1 MRPTLRIL
9 LLADTH
15 MGLDLAL
22 RPRVE
27 RRRRGLDF
35 LANMRR
41 ALEPALNGEA
51 DIVVH
56 GGDLLDRSRLPTAV
70 VEMALEPLL
79 EVARAGVPVFLVP
92 GNHERSRIPLHLWTA
107 HPNLHIF
114 HEPGTFVMQVR
125 DCRVA
130 LSGFPFDRQAR
141 TTFAQRVAET
151 GHGIA
156 LAGVGATTSTNG
168 VEAGEPGQPYL
179 DKQRQ
184 DHGGGTAN
192 SPDTDLR
199 LLCVHQT
206 VEGAQVGPGNYT
218 FRSGADVV
226 RGRDVPPGFA
236 AVLSGHIHRRQVLTH
251 DLSGQPMAAPVF
263 YPGSVERTS
272 FAERDEPKGYLW
284 LEFSRDGEG
293 QPRRAEGEGPGRR
306 TPRRE
311 EEGASPMTLPRP
323 GRETW
328 RTLRVDLD
336 SGPCD
341 VGASGGGPGWTVR
354 TEFRELPA
362 RPMVNLVL
370 QTEGRSATALA
381 REVRGRLRALPP
393 DAVVRIALCGP
404 PTPEAVCV
412 LRAAKLREWAPPS
425 MNVSVAGSAFREG
438 ISPPRHQDTK
448 NNVAYRHGQLPTVN
462 R

>member
-1 MRPTLRIL
+1 MTFTIRIL

-15 MGLDLAL
+15 MGLDLPL

-41 ALEPALNGEA
+41 ALEPALNHEA
-51 DIVVH
+51 DVVVH
-56 GGDLLDRSRLPTAV
+56 GGDLLDRGRVPTAV

-79 EVARAGVPVFLVP
+79 EAARAGVPVFLVP

-114 HEPGTFVMQVR
+114 HEPGTFVIQVR

-141 TTFAQRVAET
+141 TTFTQRVAEA

-156 LAGVGATTSTNG
+156 FGHVNG
-168 VEAGEPGQPYL
+168 EEDA
-179 DKQRQ
+179 
-184 DHGGGTAN
+184 
-192 SPDTDLR
+192 DLR

-206 VEGAQVGPGNYT
+206 VEGAQVGLGNYT

-226 RGRDVPPGFA
+226 RGCDVPSGFA

-251 DLSGQPMAAPVF
+251 DLGGQPLAAPVF

-272 FAERDEPKGYLW
+272 FAERDEPKGYVW
-284 LEFSRDGEG
+284 LEFSREEEEDQTRPRQEDGETQTTQRTG
-293 QPRRAEGEGPGRR
+293 STLRTEEDQTLKREAQTDQNRGPGSQAETDAFMPPPRQEGE
-306 TPRRE
+306 TP
-311 EEGASPMTLPRP
+311 
-323 GRETW
+323 
-328 RTLRVDLD
+328 RTLRGDL
-336 SGPCD
+336 SLGLCD
-341 VGASGGGPGWTVR
+341 LGGLGGGSDWAVTA
-354 TEFRELPA
+354 EFRELPA
-362 RPMVNLVL
+362 RPMVSLAL

-381 REVRGRLRALPP
+381 QELRKRLTALPP
-393 DAVVRIALCGP
+393 DAVVRIGLRGP
-404 PTPEAVCV
+404 PTPEVLCV
-412 LRAAKLREWAPPS
+412 LSAARLREWALPS
-425 MNVSVAGSAFREG
+425 MNVSVAGSVFRER
-438 ISPPRHQDTK
+438 SLTQRCQVTK
-448 NNVAYRHGQLPTVN
+448 TKKGTR
-462 R
+462 